1 MDCTSY
7 LKNQKVD
14 IPQTLKENIG
24 KENTMITRNI
34 NNSYWTPEIYDPLEV
49 FEYSL

>member
-14 IPQTLKENIG
+14 ITQSLKQNIG
-24 KENTMITRNI
+24 KENTMITRKI
-34 NNSYWTPEIYDPLEV
+34 NNSYWTPETYVPEEV
-49 FEYSL
+49 LEYSL